1 MTKSM
6 LLFLLMLMTTANLKA
21 QSNDLREALCFD
33 TSEKCVEILT
43 AQAVANSAEI
53 KVLDETIKLAKR
65 KGWTQYIDVSALDPL
80 TMSIQILRNVLG
92 GGERQTRKLAISQ
105 INLRRT
111 EIVLRIRAEINDLL
125 LQAENTV
132 RRKLQMQTLFDAQSS
147 LVAVL
152 EVGYKSGE
160 LSTERMMPVWEKLDF
175 FKIEIRRAA
184 AERETLRKK
193 LIALVEPQPVI
204 ELTRENARAQVIG
217 DVEKAWK
224 LSGTTEELNLI
235 VLDADE
241 KKRVFKSE
249 ILKTFPEGVKHLPN
263 ELKSREIY
271 PTVKN
276 GMRKVQYIGKAER
289 FDFNF
294 ALFRRVN

>member
-1 MTKSM
+1 M
-6 LLFLLMLMTTANLKA
+6 LTMTANLKA
-21 QSNDLREALCFD
+21 QSNDLPCFD
-33 TSEKCVEILT
+33 SSETCVEKLT

-53 KVLDETIKLAKR
+53 KVLDASLKLARR
-65 KGWTQYIDVSALDPL
+65 KGWTQYIDVSAIDPL
-80 TMSIQILRNVLG
+80 TLSVQILRNIFG

-111 EIVLRIRAEINDLL
+111 ETVLRIRAEINDLL
-125 LQAENTV
+125 LQAENTE
-132 RRKLQMQTLFDAQSS
+132 RKKLQAQTLFDAQSS

-175 FKIEIRRAA
+175 FKIEIERAET
-184 AERETLRKK
+184 ERETLRKK

-204 ELTRENARAQVIG
+204 ELTRENARAQVIE
-217 DVEKAWK
+217 DVQAAWK

-249 ILKTFPEGVKHLPN
+249 MLKIFPEGAKHLPD
-263 ELKSREIY
+263 ELQSREIY
-271 PTVKN
+271 STTPN
-276 GMRKVQYIGKAER
+276 GTRKVQYIGKAER
-289 FDFNF
+289 FGFNF
-294 ALFRRVN
+294 VLFRLLS